1 MVYRCCEKRGFVLS
15 DSTPPYTTLI
25 SIDDLAAHL
34 DDADWCVFDCR
45 FSLMDPQAGQKAYIE
60 AHIAGARYVSLD
72 DDLSTAHIA
81 GETGRHPL
89 PEKQEW
95 VEAVLAMGLDPDKQA
110 VVYDDAGGAMA
121 ARMWWMLRWIGHEK
135 VALLNGGWQAWQ
147 KAGFA
152 VSSSDEILPD
162 KAAGDY
168 ASRASLVRT
177 VTAEELSGTQ
187 QMLLDARELP
197 RFTGQTEPLDP
208 VAGHIPNALCSP
220 FSANLG
226 KEWFLKSPEELK
238 QKFRDASIT
247 DREVVCYCGSGVTA
261 CHNILAMR
269 VAGLAEPA
277 LYPGSWS
284 EWIID
289 PDRPVATGD

>member
-1 MVYRCCEKRGFVLS
+1 
-15 DSTPPYTTLI
+15 
-25 SIDDLAAHL
+25 
-34 DDADWCVFDCR
+34 
-45 FSLMDPQAGQKAYIE
+45 
-60 AHIAGARYVSLD
+60 
-72 DDLSTAHIA
+72 
-81 GETGRHPL
+81 
-89 PEKQEW
+89 
-95 VEAVLAMGLDPDKQA
+95 
-110 VVYDDAGGAMA
+110 
-121 ARMWWMLRWIGHEK
+121 MLRWIGHEK

-147 KAGFA
+147 KAGFE

-162 KAAGDY
+162 KGAGNY